1 MIALL
6 RELTNMFLP
15 DWAAL
20 NAVVDW
26 LSNGFWQLAWWQIVL
41 FTLAVT
47 HVTMVS
53 VTVFLHRHQAH
64 RALDLHPLASHFF
77 RLWLW
82 LTTGQVTKEWTAIHR
97 KHHAKC
103 EQAEDP
109 HSPHVYGIKTVLF
122 QGAELYRAESKNKET
137 IARFGHGTPDDWLER
152 NLYSRFSWQGVGLM
166 LVIDLA
172 LFGAAGL
179 AVWAVQMAWTPIMAA
194 GIINGAA
201 HYWGYRNF
209 EVTDASTN
217 ISPWGI
223 LIAGEELHNNHHTY
237 PTSAKLS
244 VKPYEFD
251 IGWMYISLLQRLGLA
266 TVKKTPPKLAFGDV
280 RPVADEK
287 TLEALI
293 SNRYEI
299 MAGYAKDMRRAFKDE
314 LQAVKSR
321 SADASVIKA
330 AQRWMHRDTDKVPAA
345 AVPQLAMVRAASP
358 VLDKMV
364 VMREELRQLWLNR
377 SHTREQ
383 LAADLQAWCH
393 RAEVSGIAA
402 LQQFSLRLRAARAC

>member
-1 MIALL
+1 ML
-6 RELTNMFLP
+6 LP
-15 DWAAL
+15 DWAVL
-20 NAVVDW
+20 NAAIEW
-26 LSNGFWQLAWWQIVL
+26 LANGAWALTWWQIVL
-41 FTLAVT
+41 FTLALT
-47 HVTMVS
+47 HITMIS

-77 RLWLW
+77 RFWLW
-82 LTTGQVTKEWTAIHR
+82 LTTGQVTKEWASIHR

-103 EQAEDP
+103 EQPEDP
-109 HSPHVYGIKTVLF
+109 HSPHVYGIKKVLT
-122 QGAELYRAESKNKET
+122 QGAELYRAESKNLET
-137 IARFGHGTPDDWLER
+137 LARYGHGTPNDWIER
-152 NLYSRFSWQGVGLM
+152 NLYTRYSWQGVGLM
-166 LVIDLA
+166 MIIDLF

-209 EVTDASTN
+209 EAPDASTN

-251 IGWMYISLLQRLGLA
+251 IGWMYISLMQMVGLA
-266 TVKKTPPKLAFGDV
+266 KVKKTPPKAAYGDI

-293 SNRYEI
+293 ANRYEL
-299 MAGYAKDMRRAFKDE
+299 MATYAKGMRQTAKNEFEAMK
-314 LQAVKSR
+314 AR
-321 SADASVIKA
+321 SADAAVIKA
-330 AQRWMHRDTDKVPAA
+330 TKRWLHRDEEKVPASA
-345 AVPQLAMVRAASP
+345 ALELAKARAASP

-364 VMREELRQLWLNR
+364 TMREELRQMWLNTHVSR
-377 SHTREQ
+377 DQ
-383 LAADLQAWCH
+383 LALELQAWCR
-393 RAEVSGIAA
+393 RAEESGIAV
-402 LQQFSLRLRAARAC
+402 LHEFSMKLRAAHV

>member
-1 MIALL
+1 ML
-6 RELTNMFLP
+6 LP
-15 DWAAL
+15 DWAVL
-20 NAVVDW
+20 NAAIEW
-26 LSNGFWQLAWWQIVL
+26 LARGVWDLAWWQIVL

-47 HVTMVS
+47 HITMIS

-64 RALDLHPLASHFF
+64 RALDLHPIASHFF

-82 LTTGQVTKEWTAIHR
+82 LTTGQVTKEWAAIHR

-103 EQAEDP
+103 EQADDP
-109 HSPHVYGIKTVLF
+109 HSPHVHGIKTVLL
-122 QGAELYRAESKNKET
+122 QGAELYRAESRNAET
-137 IARFGHGTPDDWLER
+137 MARFGHGTPDDWIER
-152 NLYSRFSWQGVGLM
+152 NLYTRFSWQGVGLM
-166 LVIDLA
+166 MIIDLT

-201 HYWGYRNF
+201 HFWGYRNF
-209 EVTDASTN
+209 EAPDASTN

-251 IGWMYISLLQRLGLA
+251 IGWMYITLLQSAGLA
-266 TVKKTPPKLAFGDV
+266 KVKKTPPKAAYGDI

-293 SNRYEI
+293 ANRYEL
-299 MAGYAKDMRRAFKDE
+299 MAGYANGIRMAARAEFDAMK
-314 LQAVKSR
+314 AR

-330 AQRWMHRDTDKVPAA
+330 AQRWMHRDADKVPASA
-345 AVPQLAMVRAASP
+345 ATELAQARAASP

-364 VMREELRQLWLNR
+364 TMREELRQMWL
-377 SHTREQ
+377 STHVSREQ
-383 LAADLQAWCH
+383 LTKDLQAWCH
-393 RAEVSGIAA
+393 RAEESGIAV
-402 LQQFSLRLRAARAC
+402 LQDFSFKLRAARVA